1 MCCCSQSWLQLL
13 KVECDIGG
21 MSVGGFASFV
31 GDFSVEFVCV
41 EELSKYVGKSSVEV
55 RVVIEKGV
63 EVFRCEGQI
72 GNGRFVG
79 HFYSQVC
86 KRPGI

>member
-1 MCCCSQSWLQLL
+1 
-13 KVECDIGG
+13 
-21 MSVGGFASFV
+21 MSVGGCASCV

-55 RVVIEKGV
+55 RVMIEKEV
-63 EVFRCEGQI
+63 EVFRCKGQI
-72 GNGRFVG
+72 GNGRVVG

-86 KRPGI
+86 KRPGILVKFRKY